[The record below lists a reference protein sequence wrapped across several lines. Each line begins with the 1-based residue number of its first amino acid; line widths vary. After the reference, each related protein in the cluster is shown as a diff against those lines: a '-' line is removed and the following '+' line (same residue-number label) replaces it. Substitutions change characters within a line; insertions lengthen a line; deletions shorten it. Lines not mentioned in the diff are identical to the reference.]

1 MRINIYFN
9 AVFLTVIF
17 IFFLVF
23 SANTAFSAE
32 GTAPPSDVAD
42 VEQTKTEILE
52 KLGIV
57 EMGLVEFRHCISAAR
72 TEEELLKCHE
82 ELKVRRFYEVQDML
96 FELGM
101 EREERKLRRLV
112 PDR

>member
-1 MRINIYFN
+1 MRINIYLK
-9 AVFLTVIF
+9 AVFFTAILI
-17 IFFLVF
+17 F

-32 GTAPPSDVAD
+32 KTATPSDVAD

>member
-1 MRINIYFN
+1 MRINIFLK
-9 AVFLTVIF
+9 AVFFTAILI
-17 IFFLVF
+17 F

-32 GTAPPSDVAD
+32 GTASPSD

-57 EMGLVEFRHCISAAR
+57 EMGLIEFRHCISAAR

-96 FELGM
+96 FELGL